1 MSSKNFKS
9 IKDFGNP
16 RKSERRKYLETMMA
30 DMGLTSLNELSQEER
45 LRWLKAVTPSPEVE
59 KKLKEMGYSMNSDTN
74 KRSLGSRRSKI
85 SGFYK
90 VANLAQASSELT
102 VSIQYFRAQ
111 LAPATSYEL
120 IKLFTTSKLQS
131 NTFNRDALKT
141 EIENVIKTHEADEEN
156 PEMTSEIVLN
166 DLIYSFSQ

>member
-1 MSSKNFKS
+1 MSV
-9 IKDFGNP
+9 
-16 RKSERRKYLETMMA
+16 
-30 DMGLTSLNELSQEER
+30 R
-45 LRWLKAVTPSPEVE
+45 LLLLATLIQ
-59 KKLKEMGYSMNSDTN
+59 LKEMGYSMNSDTN

-120 IKLFTTSKLQS
+120 IKLFTTNEYNIIKNIKEFSYLYISINILDNIFIRELLIYLLEDYTIINKK
-131 NTFNRDALKT
+131 KT
-141 EIENVIKTHEADEEN
+141 ELVYFISKMEYDFIKSYYKMIYIER
-156 PEMTSEIVLN
+156 L
-166 DLIYSFSQ
+166 LLGIYIIIRT